1 MHQFQPYPVD
11 LLEFNPFTKIGNDWL
26 IITSGDEQKAN
37 GMTASWGG
45 LGVLWGKN
53 VAFIFVR
60 ESRYTKEFIDNSSTF
75 SCTFFDKKYK
85 NDLKYFG
92 IVSGRQEDKFKTSG
106 LNLDYKDGTP
116 YVDEG
121 NFILLFFAKKWLLC
135 QLKKHIFLTRKLKKN
150 GIPAMTLII
159 SIPCILEKLQMFL
172 QDKKKS
178 AKRTF
183 FLAIGNCSLSHN
195 KLYTTSI

>member
-1 MHQFQPYPVD
+1 MHQFQPYPVE

-26 IITSGDEQKAN
+26 IITSGNEQKAN

-60 ESRYTKEFIDNSSTF
+60 ESRYTKEFIDNGSTF

-106 LNLDYKDGTP
+106 LHLDYKDGVP

-121 NFILLFFAKKWLLC
+121 NFVFLCKKMAAVPMEEAHFINPEI
-135 QLKKHIFLTRKLKKN
+135 K
-150 GIPAMTLII
+150 
-159 SIPCILEKLQMFL
+159 EKWYSGNDTDNFHTMYIGEIT
-172 QDKKKS
+172 DV
-178 AKRTF
+178 
-183 FLAIGNCSLSHN
+183 LAR
-195 KLYTTSI
+195 

>member
-121 NFILLFFAKKWLLC
+121 NFVVLCKKMAAVPIEEA
-135 QLKKHIFLTRKLKKN
+135 HFLDPEIK
-150 GIPAMTLII
+150 
-159 SIPCILEKLQMFL
+159 EKWYSGDDTDNFHTMYIGEIT
-172 QDKKKS
+172 DV
-178 AKRTF
+178 
-183 FLAIGNCSLSHN
+183 LAR
-195 KLYTTSI
+195 

>member
-1 MHQFQPYPVD
+1 MHQFQPYPVE

-26 IITSGDEQKAN
+26 IITSGNEQKAN

-60 ESRYTKEFIDNSSTF
+60 ESRYTKEFIDNGSTF

-106 LNLDYKDGTP
+106 LHLDYKDGVP

-121 NFILLFFAKKWLLC
+121 NFVFLCKKMAAVPIEEAHFINSEI
-135 QLKKHIFLTRKLKKN
+135 K
-150 GIPAMTLII
+150 
-159 SIPCILEKLQMFL
+159 EKWYSGNDTDNFHTMYIGEIT
-172 QDKKKS
+172 DV
-178 AKRTF
+178 
-183 FLAIGNCSLSHN
+183 LAR
-195 KLYTTSI
+195 

>member
-11 LLEFNPFTKIGNDWL
+11 LLEFNPFTKIGNDWML
-26 IITSGDEQKAN
+26 ITAGDEKKAN
-37 GMTASWGG
+37 AMTASWGG

-53 VAFIFVR
+53 VVFIFVR
-60 ESRYTKEFIDNSSTF
+60 EKRYTKEFIDNGATF

-106 LNLDYKDGTP
+106 LNLDYKDGIP

-121 NFILLFFAKKWLLC
+121 NFVMLCKKMAA
-135 QLKKHIFLTRKLKKN
+135 
-150 GIPAMTLII
+150 IPVEEAHFIDPEIKQKWYSGDNEGNPHTLYVGE
-159 SIPCILEKLQMFL
+159 ILEIM
-172 QDKKKS
+172 
-178 AKRTF
+178 AR
-183 FLAIGNCSLSHN
+183 
-195 KLYTTSI
+195 